1 MFLLAS
7 EKRRSTASPG
17 GLALPVLEEFL
28 FGNPPLLGWVLFS
41 LRAAGQVPAVPLVR
55 NNFLEPELGQC
66 WTQPQAASQ
75 AGHAAPRELVHV
87 TFPPQHKTKTGVT
100 LVHL

>member
-7 EKRRSTASPG
+7 GKRRSTASPG

-66 WTQPQAASQ
+66 WTQPQAAS
-75 AGHAAPRELVHV
+75 RELVHV
-87 TFPPQHKTKTGVT
+87 TPPPRHKTKTGVT